1 MDATEIETFAT
12 ELILAFPAF
21 KSFAEKHSPNFERT
35 KQAWGVAWKD
45 LKLAECREALRR
57 LLIEGGITYEQFQQP
72 GSFIRRLVVGGR
84 SDSERVSQER
94 EATRYERQQR
104 RKAYV
109 GSPMA
114 EALRQAQLCKTKE
127 DAYRVIESGLPKR
140 SEYDQ
145 PRYRCSTCCD
155 RGLVVVWRADFVA
168 MVRAGRKSLSELT
181 RAHTYVVSCYCDVGT
196 EINEPKK
203 NKLPVYSTG
212 SVCKFDDDEIENE
225 HKKLSEWIDEQS
237 KGVAWVP

>member
-1 MDATEIETFAT
+1 MNDIEQKMFLK
-12 ELILAFPAF
+12 ELLVAFPAF
-21 KSFAEKHSPNFERT
+21 DDAARNSPDLAATHRSWA
-35 KQAWGVAWKD
+35 QAWID
-45 LKLAECREALRR
+45 LKLDDCRSALRG
-57 LLIEGGITYEQFQQP
+57 LIKDGGISYEDYRAP
-72 GSFIRRLVVGGR
+72 GSFVRRLVSR
-84 SDSERVSQER
+84 SRSESEKVSQER

-114 EALRQAQLCKTKE
+114 EALRLARLCKTKE
-127 DAYRVIESGLPKR
+127 EAYRVIKSGLPAR

-168 MVRAGRKSLSELT
+168 MVRAGKKNLSELT
-181 RAHTYVVSCYCDVGT
+181 RAHTYVVSCYCDIGT
-196 EINEPKK
+196 STNEPKK
-203 NKLPVYSTG
+203 NKLPVYATG
-212 SVCKFDDDEIENE
+212 SVCKFDDNEIEHE
-225 HKKLSEWIDEQS
+225 HEKLSEWIDEQS